1 MDKQVELF
9 KSFMKASKGMKRLHE
24 EEQQLQKD
32 SQRNGQR
39 VPLAKKKR
47 HQVLQGKYLDALFD
61 VTQEGE
67 QLKEIKDVMDELQII
82 THINECQEEVIYKLR
97 DILTPQ
103 ETGKKS
109 NNRRGTSLTRGDQ
122 EEEGFQDDSYEYA
135 FEKST
140 AHQNPATKPKV
151 DKGKSVAKD
160 DQQEGRFQ
168 PGPRDLAAVE
178 EMVLQ
183 SEARKEI
190 INSLYKS
197 AERAYDAVSTQ
208 IRSNR
213 KDIKQL

>member
-24 EEQQLQKD
+24 EEQQLQEE

-47 HQVLQGKYLDALFD
+47 HQVLQAKYLDALFD

-103 ETGKKS
+103 GTGT

-140 AHQNPATKPKV
+140 AHQNPATKPKI

-160 DQQEGRFQ
+160 NQQEGRFQ
-168 PGPRDLAAVE
+168 PGPRDFAAVE

-190 INSLYKS
+190 ISSLYKS
-197 AERAYDAVSTQ
+197 AERAYEAVSTQ

>member
-24 EEQQLQKD
+24 EEQQLQKE

-122 EEEGFQDDSYEYA
+122 EEEGFQDDSYENA

-140 AHQNPATKPKV
+140 AHQT
-151 DKGKSVAKD
+151 
-160 DQQEGRFQ
+160 Q
-168 PGPRDLAAVE
+168 PRKQRLIRVSQ
-178 EMVLQ
+178 LQ
-183 SEARKEI
+183 RI
-190 INSLYKS
+190 INKEDFNLGHVTWQRSRKWS
-197 AERAYDAVSTQ
+197 FSPKHAKRSSTVY
-208 IRSNR
+208 
-213 KDIKQL
+213 IKAQSVRTTR